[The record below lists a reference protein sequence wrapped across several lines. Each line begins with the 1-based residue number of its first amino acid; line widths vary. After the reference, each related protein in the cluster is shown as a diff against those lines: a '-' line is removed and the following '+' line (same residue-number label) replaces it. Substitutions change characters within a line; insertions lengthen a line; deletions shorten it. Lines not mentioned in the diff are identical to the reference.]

1 MKYITILISF
11 LLFSNV
17 SFASGIPTFD
27 AGTIATTIAEN
38 IKTLEQLK
46 QQLDALNSQIDQA
59 KKFANDTKN
68 RFEGNMRLSNVF
80 NNDQFLNSLPKD
92 AKDILT
98 NGISIDRLRD
108 KYGLKTENSSL
119 QKNFDG
125 LMAFTERTEK
135 NYKNTLK
142 RLNALKQLKILA
154 DSADTPAKKAD
165 ISNQLALMQLEFSQE
180 QTALVQSEIEF
191 KAMRTIELRAEEEAF
206 RQSIR
211 DGAKS
216 YKNKHNR

>member
-1 MKYITILISF
+1 MKYISILISI

-17 SFASGIPTFD
+17 SFAGGIPTFD
-27 AGTIATTIAEN
+27 AGNITTTINEN
-38 IKTLEQLK
+38 VKTLKQLK
-46 QQLDALNSQIDQA
+46 EQLDALNSQIKQA
-59 KKFANDTKN
+59 KQFAEDTKN
-68 RFEGNMRLSNVF
+68 RLEGNMELNSLF

-92 AKDILT
+92 TKDILT
-98 NGISIDRLRD
+98 NGMSIAGLRD
-108 KYGLKTENSSL
+108 KYGLKTENASL

-142 RLNALKQLKILA
+142 RINDLKQLKVLA

-165 ISNQLALMQLEFSQE
+165 ISNKLSLMQLEFAQE
-180 QTALVQSEIEF
+180 QTAVVQSEVELKAQRAIEV
-191 KAMRTIELRAEEEAF
+191 KAENEAF
-206 RQSIR
+206 RKSLR
-211 DGAKS
+211 DGANS